1 MDHKM
6 MYEQLKGQVKL
17 PNFAIPK
24 RYDLKLKPDL
34 SACTFAGSVEINLD
48 IVQET
53 QFLVLNALE
62 LVINEVYFRDSHQR
76 EYRPS
81 DVTVDNEDEILVL
94 AFADVLPL
102 GEGILGVNFSGIL
115 NDHLIGFY
123 RSTFVV
129 GGEKKNMAVTQFEAA
144 DARRCF
150 PCWDEPALKATFKIT
165 MEVPSEF
172 TALSN
177 MPVIDE
183 KLNGHLKTVSFD
195 ETPTMSTYLVAFV
208 VGLFDYVEDITSD
221 GIKVRAYC
229 PVGESEKGKLALD
242 IAVRVLDLYKK
253 FFSMPYT
260 LPKLDMVAIPD
271 FCFGAMENYG
281 LITFRENELL
291 HDELQSAAVNKQR
304 LAIVVAHEVAHQ
316 WFGNLVT
323 MEWWTHLWLNEGFAT
338 WVSYLATDCLYPEWK
353 IWNQFLQLT
362 VGGLQLDALEESH
375 PIEVEVLHAR
385 SINEVADAIS
395 YKKGSAVVRMLQD
408 YLGDDIFQ
416 RSLAAY
422 IKKYAWKNAKT
433 EDLWDVL
440 SEVSGIQVRK
450 LMDTW
455 TKQMGYPVLYVKSKN
470 QIIEFEQSQFLSS
483 GSHGQKDWIVPV
495 TLCIGSYKR
504 RKNLLIETKSGNLDI
519 SSLCCSS
526 DGSAR
531 TYELNQEKWDDE
543 QLWVKLNV
551 GQTGFYRVKYDDV
564 LAARLMK
571 AIEAN
576 LLSSTDRFGI
586 LDDSYALF
594 EASDL
599 SLSSLLSMMNVYRKE
614 IDYVALSRLIDI
626 SYNIVKIS
634 SEAIPY
640 SLNELKQF
648 FKNLLSANKLGWE
661 TISGESHLNVLLRGE
676 LLTALVVFGHS
687 ATQKEALRRFHIF
700 LGDRN
705 TPLLPADLRRVA
717 YVAVMQ
723 IVSAKSRTGFESLLN
738 VYREADA
745 VQEKARVLRTLAS
758 CPDSDIVLEVLN
770 FLLSDEVR
778 DQDIIYG
785 LSGISSEGREIAWR
799 WLKDNWDLIA
809 DRWGSGGLLTQ
820 FIREIVTPF
829 CSWEKADEIEAFF
842 ATRVTHGIART
853 LKQSIEQVRI
863 KARLVQNVQHEQ
875 SVDKLI
881 RQLAFKE

>member
-1 MDHKM
+1 MRRRRAGSKF
-6 MYEQLKGQVKL
+6 KGQVRL
-17 PNFAIPK
+17 PKFAVPK

-62 LVINEVYFRDSHQR
+62 LVITEVYFRDSHKR
-76 EYRPS
+76 EYRPEN
-81 DVTVDNEDEILVL
+81 VIIEKEDEILVL
-94 AFADVLPL
+94 VFADVLPL
-102 GEGILGVNFSGIL
+102 GEGSLGVKFSGVL
-115 NDHLIGFY
+115 NDYLLGFY
-123 RSTFVV
+123 RSTFVLE
-129 GGEKKNMAVTQFEAA
+129 GEKKNMAVTQFEAA

-150 PCWDEPALKATFKIT
+150 PCWDEPALKATFKVT
-165 MEVPSEF
+165 MEVPSEMI
-172 TALSN
+172 ALSN

-195 ETPTMSTYLVAFV
+195 ETPIMSTYLVAFV
-208 VGLFDYVEDITSD
+208 VGSFDYIEDITSD

-229 PVGESEKGKLALD
+229 PVGKSDEGKLALD
-242 IAVRVLDLYKK
+242 IAVRVLDLFKK
-253 FFSMPYT
+253 YFSMPYT

-271 FCFGAMENYG
+271 FSGGAMENYG

-291 HDELQSAAVNKQR
+291 YDDLQSSARDKQW
-304 LAIVVAHEVAHQ
+304 LAIVVAHEVAHM

-338 WVSYLATDCLYPEWK
+338 WVSYLAVDSLYPEWK
-353 IWNQFLQLT
+353 IWNQFLQQT

-375 PIEVEVLHAR
+375 PIEVEVHHAR
-385 SINEVADAIS
+385 SVNEIFDAIS
-395 YKKGSAVVRMLQD
+395 YKKGSAVIRMLQD
-408 YLGDDIFQ
+408 YLGDDIFK
-416 RSLAAY
+416 RALAVY
-422 IKKYAWKNAKT
+422 MKKFAWKNAKT

-440 SEVSGIQVRK
+440 SELSGIQVHM

-455 TKQMGYPVLYVKSKN
+455 TKQMGYPLLYVKSKN
-470 QIIEFEQSQFLSS
+470 QSLEFEQSQFLSS
-483 GSHGQKDWIVPV
+483 GSHGHGEWIVPV

-504 RKNLLIETKSGNLDI
+504 CKNFLLETKSGNLDF
-519 SSLCCSS
+519 SSLWCSL
-526 DGSAR
+526 DANAR
-531 TYELNQEKWDDE
+531 TSELNQEKWDDE

-564 LAARLMK
+564 LAARLRK

-576 LLSSTDRFGI
+576 LLSSPDRFGI

-594 EASDL
+594 EACEL
-599 SLSSLLSMMNVYRKE
+599 SLSSLLSLMDVYRKE
-614 IDYVALSRLIDI
+614 IDYIVLSRLIDI
-626 SYNIVKIS
+626 SYRVLEIS
-634 SEAIPY
+634 SDAFPI
-640 SLNELKQF
+640 SRNNLKQF
-648 FKNLLSANKLGWE
+648 FTNLLSAKLGWE
-661 TISGESHLNVLLRGE
+661 SLSGESHLNVLLRGE
-676 LLTALVVFGHS
+676 ILTALVVYGHGM
-687 ATQKEALRRFHIF
+687 TQKEALRRFHIF

-705 TPLLPADLRRVA
+705 TQLLPADMRRAA

-723 IVSAKSRTGFESLLN
+723 NVSAKNRTGLESLLK

-745 VQEKARVLRTLAS
+745 VEEKARILRSLAS

-770 FLLSDEVR
+770 YFLSDEVK

-809 DRWGSGGLLTQ
+809 DRWGTGILLTR
-820 FIREIVTPF
+820 FIRDIVTPF
-829 CSWEKADEIEAFF
+829 CSLEKADEIEAFF
-842 ATRVTHGIART
+842 ATRATTTVAMN
-853 LKQSIEQVRI
+853 LKQSLGQVRI
-863 KARLVQNVQHEQ
+863 KARLVQKIQDEQ
-875 SVDKLI
+875 SIGELI
-881 RQLAFKE
+881 RQLALKE

>member
-648 FKNLLSANKLGWE
+648 FKNLLSAKLGWE

-745 VQEKARVLRTLAS
+745 VQEKARVLRSLAS

>member
-1 MDHKM
+1 MEHKL
-6 MYEQLKGQVKL
+6 MYEQLKGKVRL
-17 PNFAIPK
+17 PKFATPK
-24 RYDLKLKPDL
+24 RYDLKLTPDL
-34 SACTFAGSVEINLD
+34 SACTFSGSVEINLQ

-62 LVINEVYFRDSHQR
+62 LVIAEVYFRDSHQR
-76 EYRPS
+76 EFRPS

-115 NDHLIGFY
+115 NDHLTGFY
-123 RSTFVV
+123 RSTVVV
-129 GGEKKNMAVTQFEAA
+129 GGEKKNMASTQFEAA

-150 PCWDEPALKATFKIT
+150 PCWDEPALKSTFKIT
-165 MEVPSEF
+165 MELPSKF

-183 KLNGHLKTVSFD
+183 KLNGHLKTVSFV
-195 ETPTMSTYLVAFV
+195 ETPIMSTYLVAFV
-208 VGLFDYVEDITSD
+208 VGSFDFVEDITSE

-229 PVGESEKGKLALD
+229 PVGKSEKGKLALD
-242 IAVRVLDLYKK
+242 IAVRVLDLYTK

-271 FCFGAMENYG
+271 FAFGAMENYG

-291 HDELQSAAVNKQR
+291 HDDLQSAAVNKQR
-304 LAIVVAHEVAHQ
+304 LAIVVTHEVAHQ

-375 PIEVEVLHAR
+375 PIEVEVQHAR

-395 YKKGSAVVRMLQD
+395 YKKGSAVIRMLQD

-416 RSLAAY
+416 
-422 IKKYAWKNAKT
+422 
-433 EDLWDVL
+433 
-440 SEVSGIQVRK
+440 
-450 LMDTW
+450 
-455 TKQMGYPVLYVKSKN
+455 
-470 QIIEFEQSQFLSS
+470 SQFLSS
-483 GSHGQKDWIVPV
+483 GSHGHREWIVPV
-495 TLCIGSYKR
+495 TLCIGSYER
-504 RKNLLIETKSGNLDI
+504 RKNFLIETKSGNLDI
-519 SSLCCSS
+519 SNLWCSS
-526 DGSAR
+526 DGNAR
-531 TYELNQEKWDDE
+531 TYELHQEKWDDE

-564 LAARLMK
+564 LAARLRR

-594 EASDL
+594 EVSEL
-599 SLSSLLSMMNVYRKE
+599 SLSSLLSLMDVYRKE
-614 IDYVALSRLIDI
+614 SDYIVLSRLIDI

-634 SEAIPY
+634 SEAIPD

-648 FKNLLSANKLGWE
+648 FTKLFANKLGWE
-661 TISGESHLNVLLRGE
+661 TISGESHLNAIMRGE
-676 LLTALVVFGHS
+676 VLTALVVFGHIM
-687 ATQKEALRRFHIF
+687 TQKEALRRFHIF

-705 TPLLPADLRRVA
+705 TPLLPADMRRVA

-723 IVSAKSRTGFESLLN
+723 NVSAKNRTGFQSILN

-745 VQEKARVLRTLAS
+745 VEEKARVLRILAS
-758 CPDSDIVLEVLN
+758 CSDSDIVLEVLN

-785 LSGISSEGREIAWR
+785 LSGISAEGREIAWR

-863 KARLVQNVQHEQ
+863 KARLVQNAQNEQ
-875 SVDKLI
+875 SVGELI
-881 RQLAFKE
+881 RQLAFRE